1 LDPGF
6 GSSNFTNVAT
16 QLVDGKIQV
25 IHAEEYDRPNFTDMI
40 DEVWRLK
47 QMCGYISNIYV
58 DAANPEVWQGLKR
71 ESSEPFNQ
79 RYHTGQIADCRKYNL
94 HIEDRMIVVPVPFS
108 IEGPKMLQHKNGYWM
123 KKRKMAAV

>member
-25 IHAEEYDRPNFTDMI
+25 NHAEEYDRPNFTDMI

-58 DAANPEVWQGLKR
+58 DAANPEAWQGLKR
-71 ESSEPFNQ
+71 ESSEP
-79 RYHTGQIADCRKYNL
+79 L
-94 HIEDRMIVVPVPFS
+94 
-108 IEGPKMLQHKNGYWM
+108 
-123 KKRKMAAV
+123 